1 MKIKEVIATLEY
13 FAPLP
18 LQESYD
24 NAGLQVG
31 LTETEVSGVLL
42 CLDVTEDVLKEAVHS
57 GCNLVVSHHPL
68 LFHALKHLTEDT
80 LPERCARYAVM
91 HDLTI
96 YSAHTNL
103 DNCEGGVNYE
113 IARRMDL
120 HDLALLQ
127 PHADGGGSGVVG
139 TLPAEMSA
147 EDFLHQLKR
156 TFEVECLTAN
166 ALLDR
171 PISKVALCG
180 GAGSFL
186 LDEALSQGCDAFV
199 TGEMHYHEYFGHEHR
214 IQIAVMGHYQSEH
227 YTKHLLAEIIR
238 HDWPEVKLV
247 ETTINTNPIRYI

>member
-1 MKIKEVIATLEY
+1 M
-13 FAPLP
+13 
-18 LQESYD
+18 
-24 NAGLQVG
+24 
-31 LTETEVSGVLL
+31 
-42 CLDVTEDVLKEAVHS
+42 LDEAIS
-57 GCNLVVSHHPL
+57 LGCNLVVSHHPL

-156 TFEVECLTAN
+156 TFEVECLELPSAMF
-166 ALLDR
+166 AGAERAADDA
-171 PISKVALCG
+171 VAA
-180 GAGSFL
+180 GA
-186 LDEALSQGCDAFV
+186 DAFV
-199 TGEMHYHEYFGHEHR
+199 TGEMHYHEYFGLEHR